1 MPSGSAETQL
11 ASFLSSVSP
20 QYRHPDLTK
29 RDVLGL
35 LHHYKG
41 LTPKGEKFIFN
52 DGRER
57 ELLHLVGTIP
67 VPYKGQTYNI
77 PISVT
82 LLDTHPYH
90 APMAFVKPTADMQI
104 KVSKHVDASGKI
116 YLPYL
121 HEWNHPSS
129 DLLGLVQICVITF
142 SEQPPVFA
150 KPKQPAGN
158 LPYPVH
164 GGPQGGYPPQPGGYA
179 GAQPGYPQQ
188 GYPPYPSYGVGGGP
202 GPGYPPTTNSY
213 NAGGGYPP
221 VASSYQNPPAGGY
234 PPPSSYPPTTQSY
247 DQRPGTGTITA
258 DHIRISILSAV
269 EDKVKRRLRE
279 DISQSQAEVDSLR
292 KVQEE
297 LNQGNSKLTSILQR
311 VKSEESELS
320 NNIRVLEMKQNEMSG
335 LVDKIQDGDEI
346 NCDEAVIASN
356 PLYKQLMNAFAEES
370 ATEDAI
376 YFLGE
381 ALRKGTIDVD
391 VFLKQV
397 RDVSRKQF
405 MLRATMMKCR
415 EKAGLK

>member
-1 MPSGSAETQL
+1 
-11 ASFLSSVSP
+11 
-20 QYRHPDLTK
+20 
-29 RDVLGL
+29 
-35 LHHYKG
+35 
-41 LTPKGEKFIFN
+41 
-52 DGRER
+52 
-57 ELLHLVGTIP
+57 
-67 VPYKGQTYNI
+67 
-77 PISVT
+77 
-82 LLDTHPYH
+82 
-90 APMAFVKPTADMQI
+90 
-104 KVSKHVDASGKI
+104 
-116 YLPYL
+116 
-121 HEWNHPSS
+121 
-129 DLLGLVQICVITF
+129 
-142 SEQPPVFA
+142 
-150 KPKQPAGN
+150 
-158 LPYPVH
+158 
-164 GGPQGGYPPQPGGYA
+164 
-179 GAQPGYPQQ
+179 
-188 GYPPYPSYGVGGGP
+188 
-202 GPGYPPTTNSY
+202 
-213 NAGGGYPP
+213 
-221 VASSYQNPPAGGY
+221 
-234 PPPSSYPPTTQSY
+234 
-247 DQRPGTGTITA
+247 
-258 DHIRISILSAV
+258 V

>member
-1 MPSGSAETQL
+1 MG
-11 ASFLSSVSP
+11 
-20 QYRHPDLTK
+20 
-29 RDVLGL
+29 
-35 LHHYKG
+35 
-41 LTPKGEKFIFN
+41 
-52 DGRER
+52 
-57 ELLHLVGTIP
+57 
-67 VPYKGQTYNI
+67 GQTYNI

-90 APMAFVKPTADMQI
+90 APMTFVKPTADMQI

-179 GAQPGYPQQ
+179 GAQPGYP
-188 GYPPYPSYGVGGGP
+188 
-202 GPGYPPTTNSY
+202 PTTNSY

-234 PPPSSYPPTTQSY
+234 PPSSYPPTTQSY

-320 NNIRVLEMKQNEMSG
+320 NNIRVLEVKQTEMSG
-335 LVDKIQDGDEI
+335 VVDKIQDGDEI